1 MQPDLSSM
9 RIRNLN
15 SLEKKTY
22 KLHLVYSI
30 LEGII
35 LGVLALNEFVFLKS
49 LKGSDFQLGVLFQ
62 FSMLVFLG
70 LIFINEFIRRTK
82 NKARLL
88 RRTAIITR
96 LPLVL
101 LFFFPR
107 SSEELGS
114 DSLYHFIFLGIF
126 LFYYL
131 ASPIIY
137 PTINQFLKNTYRH
150 ENFGKLYS
158 QATSI
163 NKIVMLVVTFLYGW
177 WLDINPGAYTLVF
190 PIVAIVGI
198 ASVHLLS
205 MIPYQDKEV
214 VIRRTFFKA
223 VKDSMQRMVDLV
235 KHNKP
240 YMHFE
245 VGFMLYGFAFMSTIA
260 VITIYYDEVLH
271 LNYSSVAFYK
281 NAYNILAIVLLPFF
295 GKLLGKLDPRKFA
308 LITFGSMLLYI
319 LALALTEYYQAFIVI
334 WNLKIYFMM
343 LVYILFHGVFA
354 ATMSLLWFIGSA
366 YFGKD
371 EDAGDLQSVH
381 LSLTGFRAIFAPL
394 IGIVFYQI
402 LGFSWT
408 FGIAIFSLLV
418 AILLMIWSYKRN
430 AIQK

>member
-1 MQPDLSSM
+1 MSPKS
-9 RIRNLN
+9 LN
-15 SLEKKTY
+15 PIERKTY
-22 KLHLVYSI
+22 RLHLIYSI
-30 LEGII
+30 LEGIV

-49 LKGSDFQLGVLFQ
+49 LKGTDFQLGVLFQ

-82 NKARLL
+82 NKAKLL
-88 RRTAIITR
+88 RITAIITR
-96 LPLVL
+96 LPLLL

-107 SSEELGS
+107 SSDTLNS
-114 DSLYHFIFLGIF
+114 DNIYHLVFLAIFL
-126 LFYYL
+126 LYYL

-158 QATSI
+158 HAQSI

-177 WLDINPGAYTLVF
+177 WLDVNPGAYTLIF
-190 PIVAIVGI
+190 PFVAVIGI

-205 MIPYQDKEV
+205 KIPYKDKEV
-214 VIRRTFFKA
+214 VIRRSFMKA
-223 VKDSMQRMVDLV
+223 VKDSMQRMFDLV
-235 KHNKP
+235 KNNKP

-245 VGFMLYGFAFMSTIA
+245 LGFMLYGFAFMSTVA
-260 VITIYYDEVLH
+260 VITIYYDEALH

-308 LITFGSMLLYI
+308 VITFGSMLLYI
-319 LALALTEYYQAFIVI
+319 LALALTQYFPAYVEL

-371 EDAGDLQSVH
+371 EDAGNLQSVH
-381 LSLTGFRAIFAPL
+381 LSLTGVRAVFAPL

-408 FGIAIFSLLV
+408 FGIAIFTLFM
-418 AILLMIWSYKRN
+418 AILLMIWSYRRN
-430 AIQK
+430 ALEK

>member
-1 MQPDLSSM
+1 M

-319 LALALTEYYQAFIVI
+319 LALALTEYFQAFIVI

-381 LSLTGFRAIFAPL
+381 LSLTGVRAIFAPL
-394 IGIVFYQI
+394 IGIVFYQV

>member
-319 LALALTEYYQAFIVI
+319 LALALTEYFQAFIVI

-381 LSLTGFRAIFAPL
+381 LSLTGVRAIFAPL
-394 IGIVFYQI
+394 IGIVFYQV

>member
-1 MQPDLSSM
+1 MG
-9 RIRNLN
+9 IRQLN
-15 SLEKKTY
+15 SLEKKTF
-22 KLHLVYSI
+22 KIHLVYSI

-49 LKGSDFQLGVLFQ
+49 LKGSDFQLSILFQ

-82 NKARLL
+82 NKAKLL
-88 RRTAIITR
+88 RRTAILTR

-101 LFFFPR
+101 LFFFPH
-107 SSEELGS
+107 SANELGS
-114 DSLYHFIFLGIF
+114 DSVYHFIFLGIF
-126 LFYYL
+126 LLYYL

-177 WLDINPGAYTLVF
+177 WLDINPGAYTMVF
-190 PIVAIVGI
+190 PFVAIIGI
-198 ASVHLLS
+198 TSVHLLS

-245 VGFMLYGFAFMSTIA
+245 VGFMLYGFAFMSTVA

-308 LITFGSMLLYI
+308 VITFGSMLIYI
-319 LALALTEYYQAFIVI
+319 LALALTEYFQAFIEI

-381 LSLTGFRAIFAPL
+381 LSLTGLRAVFAPL
-394 IGIVFYQI
+394 IGIVFYQF

>member
-1 MQPDLSSM
+1 M

>member
-1 MQPDLSSM
+1 MG
-9 RIRNLN
+9 IKELN
-15 SLEKKTY
+15 PIEKKTY
-22 KLHLVYSI
+22 KLHLIYSI

-49 LKGSDFQLGVLFQ
+49 LNGTDFQLGVLFQ

-82 NKARLL
+82 NKAKLL

-101 LFFFPR
+101 LFFFPG
-107 SSEELGS
+107 SSDELTA
-114 DSLYHFIFLGIF
+114 DSFYHFIFLGIF
-126 LFYYL
+126 LLYYL

-158 QATSI
+158 HATSI

-177 WLDINPGAYTLVF
+177 WLDINPGAYTIVF
-190 PIVAIVGI
+190 PVIAFIGI
-198 ASVHLLS
+198 TSVHLLS
-205 MIPYQDKEV
+205 MIPYRDKDV
-214 VIRRTFFKA
+214 IIRRTFMRA

-245 VGFMLYGFAFMSTIA
+245 TGFMLYGFAFMSTVA

-281 NAYNILAIVLLPFF
+281 NSYNILAIALLPFF

-308 LITFGSMLLYI
+308 VITFGSMLLYI
-319 LALALTEYYQAFIVI
+319 LALALTEYFPAFVEV

-354 ATMSLLWFIGSA
+354 ASMSLLWFIGSA

-381 LSLTGFRAIFAPL
+381 LSLTGVRAVFAPL

-418 AILLMIWSYKRN
+418 AIILMIWSYRRN
-430 AIQK
+430 ALQK